1 MCKYYFKT
9 LRKISLEKEREF
21 ENQKARGGDSR
32 KSQSKFY
39 WATNIPIKRH
49 NLNTFKKIKNKK
61 ILEIGCSSGKDAISY
76 TKFSSFY
83 CGIDIS
89 DEAIKNAINLKLEN
103 SEFLCVD
110 GHNIPK
116 EDKEFDCV
124 IVNSLLH
131 HLDLIKSFR
140 EINRV
145 LKSGGYLI
153 FREPLG
159 TNPFFQ
165 FYRFVTPSSRTPD
178 EKPFTLS
185 DIKIMEKY
193 FHLGNI
199 EWFGFLSVF
208 SAFFKVNLFRKILT
222 FLDNCLSKT
231 FLKIFFW
238 QFCGFAS
245 KKELKR

>member
-1 MCKYYFKT
+1 MRNINLT
-9 LRKISLEKEREF
+9 KEREF
-21 ENQKARGGDSR
+21 ENEKAQGGDSR
-32 KSQSKFY
+32 KYQSKYY
-39 WATNIPIKRH
+39 WATNIPKIRH
-49 NLNTFKKIKNKK
+49 NLNTFKKIKDKRV
-61 ILEIGCSSGKDAISY
+61 LEIGCSSGKDAISY
-76 TKFSSFY
+76 TKYTSFY

-89 DEAIKNAINLKLEN
+89 NEAIKNSINLKLEN

-116 EDKEFDCV
+116 EDEEFDCV

-131 HLDLIKSFR
+131 HLDLETAFR

-165 FYRFVTPSSRTPD
+165 FYRYLTPSSRTPD
-178 EKPFTLS
+178 ERPFTLI
-185 DIKIMEKY
+185 DIKLMKKY
-193 FHLGNI
+193 FYLRNV
-199 EWFGFLSVF
+199 EWFGFFSIF
-208 SAFFKVNLFRKILT
+208 SAFLQISLLRKILT
-222 FLDNCLSKT
+222 FLDYCLSKT

-238 QFCGFAS
+238 QFCGFAL
-245 KKELKR
+245 KKNFQ